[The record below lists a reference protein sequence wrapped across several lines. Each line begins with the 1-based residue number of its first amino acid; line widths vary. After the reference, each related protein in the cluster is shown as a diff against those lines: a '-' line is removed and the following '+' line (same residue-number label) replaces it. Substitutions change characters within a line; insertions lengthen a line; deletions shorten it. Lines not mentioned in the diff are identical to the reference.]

1 LTQTN
6 PKKVLIEKKRTSY
19 IIDCFISWFLIISIY
34 KAYAAKHYK
43 HFQLFF
49 SFFFSIFEGMTKRL
63 KNSLKFLTETET
75 NKKLKLKN
83 FFQSF
88 SWYWKV
94 WKKLK
99 KSCIFRVLCLKKLK
113 NVNKT
118 LKTENFYWWLYF
130 TENRFRID
138 VKNTEKW
145 EQELKMRMNLKNKWL
160 GPKIKKKFILPFLVI
175 WPWPRGIWPWPD
187 PIRGFCPRATFLL
200 FKKSFLLFES
210 LFFHFLQDYILPR

>member
-1 LTQTN
+1 MVLLQCLIGYITATCIFWVLLKKISDQVKKKWYLLMTPDLDIIFLNRQWKTWLTFFLFDHLSNIFAKTN
-6 PKKVLIEKKRTSY
+6 FQKGRKFYLVLA
-19 IIDCFISWFLIISIY
+19 FG
-34 KAYAAKHYK
+34 
-43 HFQLFF
+43 
-49 SFFFSIFEGMTKRL
+49 GMTKRQ
-63 KNSLKFLTETET
+63 KYSLKFLTETET
-75 NKKLKLKN
+75 NK
-83 FFQSF
+83 
-88 SWYWKV
+88 
-94 WKKLK
+94 
-99 KSCIFRVLCLKKLK
+99 
-113 NVNKT
+113 T
-118 LKTENFYWWLYF
+118 LKTENFYWKLYF

-210 LFFHFLQDYILPR
+210 LFFHFLQDYILLR